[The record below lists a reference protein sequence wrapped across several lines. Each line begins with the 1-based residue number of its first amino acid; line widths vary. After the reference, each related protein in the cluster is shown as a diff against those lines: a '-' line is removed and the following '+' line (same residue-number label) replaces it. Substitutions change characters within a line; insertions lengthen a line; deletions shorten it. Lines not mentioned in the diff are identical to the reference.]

1 MDKYLGFNKIKLL
14 LYSLICQDFF
24 PLLDLSPYL
33 TNFSSNHCEFCH
45 REMLEFAFKK
55 GLLFLKW
62 LSLSRINIP
71 GVFSFG
77 YSSTVTQYTALLL
90 QNGLRSI
97 LKSHTYSY
105 FSCICLHI
113 HVIQHPN
120 ENWRLC
126 RENANANHA
135 MSYKILCSFPYPLP
149 CWIAYGNFQH
159 CILASEFFCEIV
171 TFISRL
177 SSFNNF
183 FFDIINFATK
193 NFKR

>member
-1 MDKYLGFNKIKLL
+1 MH
-14 LYSLICQDFF
+14 SSICQDFF

-90 QNGLRSI
+90 QNGLSSI
-97 LKSHTYSY
+97 LKSHTYTCHPTSKQNLKIILWKRKCKRRNE
-105 FSCICLHI
+105 FSDHLFVSISSAMLNCI
-113 HVIQHPN
+113 
-120 ENWRLC
+120 
-126 RENANANHA
+126 
-135 MSYKILCSFPYPLP
+135 
-149 CWIAYGNFQH
+149 GNFQH
-159 CILASEFFCEIV
+159 
-171 TFISRL
+171 R
-177 SSFNNF
+177 
-183 FFDIINFATK
+183 
-193 NFKR
+193 